1 MERAQAVVR
10 MKPCCI
16 TLVMLALV
24 AAVAARAQNP
34 SGEAVALSLQ
44 SNVVRIVAH
53 LGAGAIA
60 REGFGFVVGE
70 DLGQLYIVTA
80 DHVVRGDGPDEIDKK
95 PTVIFFQ
102 DQGKAYTGE
111 LLGTHLPR
119 GQGDLAVLR
128 IQSPPRFAWNRK
140 AQARD
145 PVKRGTDVWFIGKLG
160 AWYVPTRPGAV
171 NEVEPSGTLRVDGL
185 PVSVGTSGAPLLSQD
200 GILGMIVTDTGAF
213 SEATPLDVI
222 RRAIEYWRYPWQ
234 LEAGLP
240 EKQEEKPER
249 SSSPT
254 PPVQTPRKKQEAGDS
269 ITTATLMTEGETVRG
284 SLVPGQNRH
293 FFQFKASS
301 AKTRVILRKRSK
313 RGFQGAVDIYDHDE
327 NRVDGKA
334 EGVVLIGPGQ
344 DQPISLSIES
354 NPGEIYY
361 IMIRDLGSNPSSDYE
376 LTVRKAD

>member
-1 MERAQAVVR
+1 MERTQAVIR
-10 MKPCCI
+10 MKPWCI
-16 TLVMLALV
+16 TLVMLVL
-24 AAVAARAQNP
+24 AAAIAARAQNP
-34 SGEAVALSLQ
+34 SGEAIALSLQ
-44 SNVVRIVAH
+44 SNIVRIVAH

-70 DLGQLYIVTA
+70 DSGQLYIVTA
-80 DHVVRGDGPDEIDKK
+80 DHVVRGDGPDDIDKK

-102 DQGKAYTGE
+102 DPGKEYAGE

-128 IQSPPRFAWNRK
+128 IQSPPRFVWNRK
-140 AQARD
+140 AQALD
-145 PVKRGTDVWFIGKLG
+145 SAKRGTEVWFIGKLG

-171 NEVEPSGTLRVDGL
+171 NEVEPSGTIRVDGL
-185 PVSVGTSGAPLLSQD
+185 PVSVGTSGAPLLSQS

-234 LEAGLP
+234 LEAGP
-240 EKQEEKPER
+240 PKKQEERPER

-254 PPVQTPRKKQEAGDS
+254 PPGQTQIKKQEASDS
-269 ITTATLMTEGETVRG
+269 IITATLMTEGEIVRG

-301 AKTRVILRKRSK
+301 TKTRVILRKRSQ

-327 NRVDGKA
+327 NKVAGKT
-334 EGVVLIGPGQ
+334 EGVVLLGTQ
-344 DQPISLSIES
+344 DQPVSLSFES
-354 NPGEIYY
+354 NPSEIYY
-361 IMIRDLGSNPSSDYE
+361 IMIRDLGSNTSSDYE

>member
-10 MKPCCI
+10 IKLWCI
-16 TLVMLALV
+16 TLVMLVL
-24 AAVAARAQNP
+24 AAAIAAHAQNP
-34 SGEAVALSLQ
+34 SGEAVALTLQ

-70 DLGQLYIVTA
+70 DSGQLYIVTA
-80 DHVVRGDGPDEIDKK
+80 DHVVRGDGPDEIDQK
-95 PTVIFFQ
+95 PIVIFFQ
-102 DQGKAYTGE
+102 DPGKQYAGE

-119 GQGDLAVLR
+119 GQGDLAALR

-140 AQARD
+140 AQALD
-145 PVKRGTDVWFIGKLG
+145 PVKRGTDVWFIGRRG
-160 AWYVPTRPGAV
+160 EWYVPTRPGTV
-171 NEVEPSGTLRVDGL
+171 NEVELSGTIRVDGL
-185 PVSVGTSGAPLLSQD
+185 PVSVGTSGAPLIAQH

-234 LEAGLP
+234 LEAGP
-240 EKQEEKPER
+240 PTKQDEKPER
-249 SSSPT
+249 PSSPT
-254 PPVQTPRKKQEAGDS
+254 PPVQSQIKKPETGDS
-269 ITTATLMTEGETVRG
+269 ITTATLLPEGETVRG

-301 AKTRVILRKRSK
+301 SKTRVILRKRSK
-313 RGFQGAVDIYDHDE
+313 RGFQGAVDVYDRDE
-327 NRVDGKA
+327 NRIAGRA
-334 EGVVLIGPGQ
+334 ESVVLLGSQ
-344 DQPISLSIES
+344 DQPVTLSFES

-361 IMIRDLGSNPSSDYE
+361 IMIRDLGSNTSSDYE

>member
-1 MERAQAVVR
+1 MERAQAVVC
-10 MKPCCI
+10 MKPWCI
-16 TLVMLALV
+16 TLVMLVLA

-70 DLGQLYIVTA
+70 DSGQLYIVTA
-80 DHVVRGDGPDEIDKK
+80 DHVVRADGPDEIDQK
-95 PTVIFFQ
+95 PTVTFFQ
-102 DQGKAYTGE
+102 DRGKEYVGE

-128 IQSPPRFAWNRK
+128 IPSPPRFAWNRK
-140 AQARD
+140 AQALD
-145 PVKRGTDVWFIGKLG
+145 SAKRGTEVWFIGKLG

-171 NEVEPSGTLRVDGL
+171 NEIEPSGIIRIDGL
-185 PVSVGTSGAPLLSQD
+185 PVSVGTSGAPLLSQH
-200 GILGMIVTDTGAF
+200 GILGVIVTDTGAF

-234 LEAGLP
+234 LEAGP
-240 EKQEEKPER
+240 PTKQEERPER
-249 SSSPT
+249 SSSP
-254 PPVQTPRKKQEAGDS
+254 PPPAQSQIKKQETGDS
-269 ITTATLMTEGETVRG
+269 ITTATLMPEGETGRG

-301 AKTRVILRKRSK
+301 NKTRVILRKRSQ
-313 RGFQGAVDIYDHDE
+313 RGFQEAVDIYDRDE
-327 NRVDGKA
+327 NRVAGKA
-334 EGVVLIGPGQ
+334 EGVALLGSQ
-344 DQPISLSIES
+344 DQPVTLSFES

-361 IMIRDLGSNPSSDYE
+361 IMIRDLGSNTSSDYE